1 MDILSTLL
9 EHGKN
14 LKVIVVPP
22 SVYEQTSE
30 RVKSY
35 LKDKRVSLE
44 KGEARAGR
52 PHKYSEE
59 DIKKIIALKNQ
70 GTPIIQISKK
80 LDIPRRTVYY
90 LLEKEP

>member
-1 MDILSTLL
+1 MDILSALL

-30 RVKSY
+30 RVRSY
-35 LKDKRVSLE
+35 LKEKRVSLE
-44 KGEARAGR
+44 KGEAHAGR

-59 DIKKIIALKNQ
+59 DIKKIIVLKNQ
-70 GTPIIQISKK
+70 GTPIAQISKK

-90 LLEKEP
+90 LLEKRS